1 VLENCVIES
10 GVLLPD
16 AQNDVI
22 LTPGGQLFKE
32 EYFIQPWT

>member
-1 VLENCVIES
+1 MEN
-10 GVLLPD
+10 GVLLSD

-22 LTPGGQLFKE
+22 LTSGGQLFKE